1 MAITEC
7 LAHISKDLF
16 RRATPSM
23 RCWMAIS
30 KGCCDNNF
38 GRNGTRWDRVQWGT
52 SYLVTSS
59 YTRAA
64 STHIH
69 RGSWVGPYGKFR
81 RNGIGWNTVHRGSW
95 VQNGLSI
102 HLLLPLL

>member
-16 RRATPSM
+16 CRATPSM
-23 RCWMAIS
+23 RCWRAIS
-30 KGCCDNNF
+30 TGCGDNNF
-38 GRNGTRWDRVQWGT
+38 GRNGTRRDRVQWGT
-52 SYLVTSS
+52 SYIVTSS
-59 YTRAA
+59 Y
-64 STHIH
+64 THIH
-69 RGSWVGPYGKFR
+69 RGSKVGPYSNFGR
-81 RNGIGWNTVHRGSW
+81 DGIGWNTVHRGSG